1 MHTPY
6 KYNIY
11 HPNGKGN
18 GSSLSLEL
26 YTANGPNV
34 GKVILSFARQVSV
47 GSEVDGRRT
56 FPRFDWANQVA
67 IRLEPTEIEKMLEVF
82 AGETESINDGK
93 GLVDLPNI
101 TTFYVRHSVEPVP
114 HYVIEIVKAE
124 GEAKQRRVILLSPT
138 EARTLYDGLTAA
150 MGALVFGV

>member
-1 MHTPY
+1 MQKFT
-6 KYNIY
+6 IY
-11 HPNGKGN
+11 HPNAKGT
-18 GSSLSLEL
+18 GSALTLTPRIADAMNRIE
-26 YTANGPNV
+26 GHI
-34 GKVILSFARQVSV
+34 ILGIAQQTST
-47 GSEVDGRRT
+47 GNEVEGRRT
-56 FPRFDWANQVA
+56 FPRFDWANEIS

-82 AGETESINDGK
+82 AGETEAINDGE
-93 GLVDLPNI
+93 GLVDVPHS

-124 GEAKQRRVILLSPT
+124 SEDKQRRVISLSPT